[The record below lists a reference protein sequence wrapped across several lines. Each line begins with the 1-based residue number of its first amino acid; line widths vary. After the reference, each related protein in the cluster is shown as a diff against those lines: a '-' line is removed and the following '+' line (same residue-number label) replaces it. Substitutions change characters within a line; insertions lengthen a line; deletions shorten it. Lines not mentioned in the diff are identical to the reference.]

1 MAFQKPKDKYPLS
14 SSEMSSHKIAILG
27 TGNVAWHFARTLE
40 NAGHVIAHVY
50 DRDAGKAKKFALDYF
65 NASIGDSLDLSDIE
79 ATLFILAVSDDA
91 IEKIAQ
97 QLVLPQDALLVH
109 TSGTVPLNV
118 LGYAQTQN
126 IGVLYPI
133 QTLNKG
139 LQTDFSHV
147 PICIEGESEGTISL
161 LNEVAG
167 SFSSSVHLL
176 SSKQRKVIHLA
187 AVFACNFT
195 NHLFSISKGILE
207 SNDMDFDLL
216 KPLIVETL
224 NKSFDIGPE
233 NAQTGP
239 AKRGDIETLDNQFEA
254 LSNDPEVA
262 EIYKMISQNII
273 DFYQE

>member
-1 MAFQKPKDKYPLS
+1 
-14 SSEMSSHKIAILG
+14 MSSYKIAILG

-40 NAGHVIAHVY
+40 NAGHIISHVY
-50 DRDAGKAKKFALDYF
+50 DRDIAKAKKFVLDYF
-65 NASIGDSLDLSDIE
+65 NASVGDSLSLSDTE

-91 IEKIAQ
+91 IEEMAQ
-97 QLVLPQDALLVH
+97 QLTLPQDALLVH
-109 TSGTVPLNV
+109 TSGTVPLNA

-133 QTLNKG
+133 QTLSKG
-139 LQTDFSHV
+139 QQTDFLNV
-147 PICIEGESEGTISL
+147 PVCIEGESADTIRIL
-161 LNEVAG
+161 EEVA
-167 SFSSSVHLL
+167 SSLSNSVHHL
-176 SSKQRKVIHLA
+176 SSQQRKVIHLA

-195 NHLFSISKGILE
+195 NHLFSISHGILK
-207 SNDMDFDLL
+207 SNEMDFDLL

-239 AKRGDIETLDNQFEA
+239 AIRGDMETLDNQFNA
-254 LSNDPEVA
+254 LSNDPDVA
-262 EIYKMISQNII
+262 EIYKMMSQNII